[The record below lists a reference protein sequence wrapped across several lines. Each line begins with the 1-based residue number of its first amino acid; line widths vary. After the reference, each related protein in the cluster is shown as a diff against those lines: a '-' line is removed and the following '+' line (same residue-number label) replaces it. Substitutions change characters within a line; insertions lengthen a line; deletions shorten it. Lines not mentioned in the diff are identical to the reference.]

1 MAGLNEM
8 SVIYQYINDSFF
20 IPVFVL
26 CGGGGLFCL
35 LFVMF
40 VMLGHNNRIKH
51 FNYIKRPDGQS
62 ASKINVTELHCG

>member
-26 CGGGGLFCL
+26 CGGGGVCFVCYLLCL
-35 LFVMF
+35 LCWV
-40 VMLGHNNRIKH
+40 IT
-51 FNYIKRPDGQS
+51 
-62 ASKINVTELHCG
+62 TELNILTI

>member
-1 MAGLNEM
+1 MIHFLYLYLY
-8 SVIYQYINDSFF
+8 SV
-20 IPVFVL
+20 
-26 CGGGGLFCL
+26 GGGGLFCL